1 MMLQQICK
9 TPELQRSQGY
19 IIVTN
24 IVLVIAGAR
33 MASQG
38 SFGFI
43 RVAHL
48 SRDAR
53 DTREQKFFGKYVHV
67 NIVFTIV
74 EH

>member
-1 MMLQQICK
+1 
-9 TPELQRSQGY
+9 
-19 IIVTN
+19 
-24 IVLVIAGAR
+24 